1 MNAAGEPGSRILV
14 IDDEEVAARYGI
26 SKALER
32 EGHRMALA
40 PDGQEA
46 LR

>member
-1 MNAAGEPGSRILV
+1 MKAADDPGSCILV
-14 IDDEEVAARYGI
+14 IDDEEAARYGI

-32 EGHRMALA
+32 EGHRVALA

>member
-14 IDDEEVAARYGI
+14 IDDEAAARYGI

-32 EGHRMALA
+32 EGHRVALA